1 MERVTKLGL
10 CAVFVAG
17 VYGRAVASDHLDTPT
32 VIADPAADIADLF
45 AWTAADG
52 HHVNL
57 VMTVVGKQFSD
68 RLNYAFHID
77 SGPRLGATT
86 TTTTIVCRFDV
97 HQIAE
102 CWLGDLDYLHGDASR
117 PAGLAGER
125 QRFRVFTGLR
135 DDPFFNNVRGTRA
148 ALNVASAALTAGAT
162 RDPARCPGFD
172 AQASRQIFDQ
182 WQHTEGGPAKNLL
195 EGWKLSSLVVSV
207 DLDAVTRGGP
217 LLGVWA
223 GTYAP

>member
-1 MERVTKLGL
+1 MGRVNRLGL
-10 CAVFVAG
+10 STMLLCGHAA
-17 VYGRAVASDHLDTPT
+17 ASDHLDTPT
-32 VIADPAADIADLF
+32 VIADPAADIADLY

-57 VMTVVGKQFSD
+57 VMTVVGRQFSD
-68 RLNYAFHID
+68 QIDYAFHID
-77 SGPRLGATT
+77 SGPRVGATT
-86 TTTTIVCRFDV
+86 ATTTIVCRFDAR
-97 HQIAE
+97 QIAA

-117 PAGLAGER
+117 GLDGER
-125 QRFRVFTGLR
+125 RRFRVFAGLR

-148 ALNVASAALTAGAT
+148 ALDVAAKAIAAGVA
-162 RDPARCPGFD
+162 RDAAQCPLFD
-172 AQASRQIFDQ
+172 EPTSRQMLDA

-195 EGWKLSSLVVSV
+195 AGWKLSTIAVTV